1 MRLKKFLSP
10 CAIGIVAVLFVSSCK
25 EEEEIQKIKDVRYG
39 EFVMDNEYGQ
49 RMFLSLNGMKIV
61 PFNDIADEYS
71 LENVTS
77 KYSFDIAFA
86 YYDPESIFED
96 EEYEYNFSKEFP
108 YKSSFDYDSHPQSEW
123 PKYYFAGATSVDLMR
138 GTGIKF
144 KKRVTTFYTLP
155 KDFTTAKFDSLKT
168 VTSILK
174 VFESAK
180 QIKNLV
186 DKSSD
191 VCFSDSTGWEEG
203 KLIGLKTN
211 EGKCG
216 IIKILSLPY
225 KYDRYNIGQI
235 EIAVKFEGE

>member
-1 MRLKKFLSP
+1 MAKKLLLCVSVL
-10 CAIGIVAVLFVSSCK
+10 CTIVFSSCK
-25 EEEEIQKIKDVRYG
+25 DDEEETQKIKDVRYG

-49 RMFLSLNGMKIV
+49 RMFLSLNGMKII
-61 PFNDIADEYS
+61 PFNNIADEYS

-108 YKSSFDYDSHPQSEW
+108 YKSSFDYENHPQSEW

-155 KDFTTAKFDSLKT
+155 EDFTTAKFDSLKT
-168 VTSILK
+168 VTSLLK